1 MRGRKTR
8 VVYHIAG
15 WCNWHAMDKE
25 LTFYH
30 DEEPHTEQPRRPR
43 KPRKL
48 KYETDEQ
55 YSEKVAAWE
64 AMAPHPVEVKPKG
77 NSMTSKY
84 YMERI
89 LPGLIEAIHG
99 LR

>member
-1 MRGRKTR
+1 
-8 VVYHIAG
+8 VFHIAG
-15 WCNWHAMDKE
+15 WSNWHALAPE

-30 DEEPHTEQPRRPR
+30 DEEPYTEQPKRLR
-43 KPRKL
+43 KPRKS
-48 KYETDEQ
+48 KYQSDQ
-55 YSEKVAAWE
+55 DYSEKLAAWE

-77 NSMTSKY
+77 NSMTGKY